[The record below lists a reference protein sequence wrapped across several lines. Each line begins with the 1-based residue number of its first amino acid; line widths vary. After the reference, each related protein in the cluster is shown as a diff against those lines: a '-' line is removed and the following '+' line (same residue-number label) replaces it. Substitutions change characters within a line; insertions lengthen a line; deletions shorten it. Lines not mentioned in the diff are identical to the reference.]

1 MFAASKNNLDMAK
14 VLLDAK
20 AEVNVKDKVSESDG
34 VSLKSFFLFYMIMTV
49 DRVFSFLLLLLF
61 ICVRSLS
68 HTLHC
73 PTHFICQCS
82 FYHICTTQIIE

>member
-34 VSLKSFFLFYMIMTV
+34 V
-49 DRVFSFLLLLLF
+49 
-61 ICVRSLS
+61 
-68 HTLHC
+68 
-73 PTHFICQCS
+73 
-82 FYHICTTQIIE
+82 